1 MKILLDYTLKEL
13 TNICLSLGVEKY
25 RAKQLYSS
33 LLSGKD
39 YNNEMNLPKALIEKL
54 KENDFVLQPVKINK
68 NLKSKE
74 NNVKLLYK
82 LTDGNLVEGMLM
94 SYKYGNTLCVST
106 QVGCK
111 MNCAFCASGLN
122 GFVRNLSAGE
132 MLGQV
137 VAVNK
142 MLGGSHK
149 ERKITNVVLM
159 GSGEPLDN
167 FDNVTKFLSLLT
179 SDDAFNISAR
189 NISVSTCGIPQKIE
203 MLADYGIPV
212 TLCISLHAPNDSIR
226 STIMPISKSYSI
238 KSVLD
243 SAKYYNTITNR
254 RVVIEYVLIDGVNNN
269 IKCAKE
275 LSELLKDLPCH
286 VNLIKLN
293 EVKERGLK
301 SPTQESCDTFL
312 NNLHRFK
319 VSATMRRTIGDD
331 VDGAC
336 GQLRNKTI
344 TEEKNKAN
352 KLNAVRR
359 NKVDR

>member
-1 MKILLDYTLKEL
+1 
-13 TNICLSLGVEKY
+13 
-25 RAKQLYSS
+25 
-33 LLSGKD
+33 
-39 YNNEMNLPKALIEKL
+39 
-54 KENDFVLQPVKINK
+54 
-68 NLKSKE
+68 
-74 NNVKLLYK
+74 
-82 LTDGNLVEGMLM
+82 
-94 SYKYGNTLCVST
+94 
-106 QVGCK
+106 
-111 MNCAFCASGLN
+111 
-122 GFVRNLSAGE
+122 
-132 MLGQV
+132 
-137 VAVNK
+137 
-142 MLGGSHK
+142 
-149 ERKITNVVLM
+149 M
-159 GSGEPLDN
+159 G
-167 FDNVTKFLSLLT
+167 
-179 SDDAFNISAR
+179 
-189 NISVSTCGIPQKIE
+189 
-203 MLADYGIPV
+203 
-212 TLCISLHAPNDSIR
+212 LHAPNDSIR

-275 LSELLKDLPCH
+275 LSELLKDLSCH

-352 KLNAVRR
+352 KLNTVRR